1 MIVVT
6 GAAGQVGTVLV
17 RSLLEKNERV
27 KAIVTPEDDLTS
39 IEASVERLIYTSS
52 VHAFV
57 ELPQGQL
64 IDETAPIDPDQVVG
78 DYAKSKAKATLLVRG
93 TIAN

>member
-27 KAIVTPEDDLTS
+27 KAIVTPEVDLTS
-39 IEASVERLIYTSS
+39 IEAKNITIVKALSFIYF
-52 VHAFV
+52 FV
-57 ELPQGQL
+57 FVKLN
-64 IDETAPIDPDQVVG
+64 
-78 DYAKSKAKATLLVRG
+78 YNSYSKG
-93 TIAN
+93 CANLC